1 MFAPTD
7 IRYKLDQLRTKTS
20 VNKIALTKNNFEID
34 KIDANRIYHIDQ
46 IKKICID
53 YRLRFLDANLFK
65 GQFPIEAVEE
75 IKVIEK
81 THQTELTSL
90 KMMAPSKLFKLEN
103 ADDPLLFAPMGNGY
117 YYLIHQW
124 GNDLHPLRKF
134 LVWPFKNLIT
144 MCIAILAGSFLLSFF
159 VPLSIFTS
167 NPTTSDFFL
176 IYFFMFKSV
185 AAIVIYYT
193 FARGKNVSQAIWNSK
208 YYNN

>member
-159 VPLSIFTS
+159 VPLSVFTS

>member
-7 IRYKLDQLRTKTS
+7 IRYKLDKLRTKTS
-20 VNKIALTKNNFEID
+20 VNKIALTKNNFKID

-117 YYLIHQW
+117 YFLIHQW

-159 VPLSIFTS
+159 VPLSVFTS

>member
-7 IRYKLDQLRTKTS
+7 IRQKLNQLRINTS
-20 VNKIALTKNNFEID
+20 AIQAALPKNSFDINQ
-34 KIDANRIYHIDQ
+34 IDASRVYHIDQ

-53 YRLRFLDANLFK
+53 YRLRFLDAKLFK
-65 GQFPIEAVEE
+65 GQFPIEAVSE
-75 IKVIEK
+75 IKAIEK
-81 THQTELTSL
+81 VHETELTSL

-144 MCIAILAGSFLLSFF
+144 MCIATLIGSFILSLF
-159 VPLSIFTS
+159 VPLSVFTP
-167 NPTTSDFFL
+167 NPTSSDFFL
-176 IYFFMFKSV
+176 VYFFMFKSV

-208 YYNN
+208 YYNH

>member
-1 MFAPTD
+1 MFAPTNIRQQLDSIRQKGNHRKIDLPINSFD
-7 IRYKLDQLRTKTS
+7 ID
-20 VNKIALTKNNFEID
+20 I
-34 KIDANRIYHIDQ
+34 IDANRVYHIHQ

-53 YRLRFLDANLFK
+53 YRLRFLDATLFK
-65 GQFPIEAVEE
+65 GTFPVEAVDQ
-75 IKVIEK
+75 IKAIEK
-81 THQTELTSL
+81 AHNTELTDL

-124 GNDLHPLRKF
+124 GNDLHPLRKA

-144 MCIAILAGSFLLSFF
+144 MCIATLVLSFVLSLF
-159 VPLSIFTS
+159 VPLSVFTP
-167 NPTTSDFFL
+167 NPTSSDFFL
-176 IYFFMFKSV
+176 VYFFMFKSV

-208 YYNN
+208 YYNS

>member
-20 VNKIALTKNNFEID
+20 VNKIALTKNNFKID

-117 YYLIHQW
+117 YFLIHQW

-134 LVWPFKNLIT
+134 LVW
-144 MCIAILAGSFLLSFF
+144 A
-159 VPLSIFTS
+159 V
-167 NPTTSDFFL
+167 
-176 IYFFMFKSV
+176 
-185 AAIVIYYT
+185 
-193 FARGKNVSQAIWNSK
+193 
-208 YYNN
+208 

>member
-1 MFAPTD
+1 MFTPTD
-7 IRYKLDQLRTKTS
+7 IRHQLNRLRVKNLAKQATFPKNSFDIDQL
-20 VNKIALTKNNFEID
+20 
-34 KIDANRIYHIDQ
+34 DASRVYHIDQ

-53 YRLRFLDANLFK
+53 YRLRFLDAKLFK
-65 GQFPIEAVEE
+65 GQFPIEAVSE
-75 IKVIEK
+75 IKAIEK
-81 THQTELTSL
+81 AHKTELTLL

-124 GNDLHPLRKF
+124 GNDLHPLRKL

-144 MCIAILAGSFLLSFF
+144 MSVATLIGSFILSLF
-159 VPLSIFTS
+159 VPLSVFTP
-167 NPTTSDFFL
+167 NPTSIDFFL
-176 IYFFMFKSV
+176 VYFFMFKSV

-208 YYNN
+208 YYNH

>member
-20 VNKIALTKNNFEID
+20 VNKIALTKNNFKFD

-159 VPLSIFTS
+159 VPLSVFTS